1 MSFVKNIDP
10 VEFARRFSGDDRL
23 PIDCEKI
30 QLKGSIA
37 QIKEL
42 LSKIP
47 PREIDLIYMYFILD
61 KGQKQMARILGIT
74 QGAVS
79 LRLRKALKRL
89 RFLSNLPKVDIEEME
104 KDLISFLNN
113 GEQKTWCLKCRKE
126 FDEFATQCPNC
137 LNGSLIPNIE
147 VTIMLRMF
155 ETSCQSVVA
164 REVGLS
170 QCGVRHRFLR
180 NLKKIEGK
188 AKADDKFKKYHIS
201 LKMISENLNILREVE
216 VPRWKRQKNIVLSD
230 ISSAKDSASV

>member
-10 VEFARRFSGDDRL
+10 IEFARRFSGDDRL
-23 PIDCEKI
+23 PIEGEKI
-30 QLKGSIA
+30 KLKGSIT
-37 QIKEL
+37 QVKEL

-47 PREIDLIYMYFILD
+47 PREIDLIYMYFILG

-79 LRLRKALKRL
+79 LRLRKAIKRL
-89 RFLSNLPKVDIEEME
+89 QFLANLPKVDVDEMCE
-104 KDLISFLNN
+104 DLIALLN
-113 GEQKTWCLKCRKE
+113 GEEKKFWCQKCRKE
-126 FDEFATQCPNC
+126 FSSFITQCPNC
-137 LNGSLIPNIE
+137 SSEDLIENIE

-180 NLKKIEGK
+180 NLKKIERESRNNV
-188 AKADDKFKKYHIS
+188 KFKKYHTS

-216 VPRWKRQKNIVLSD
+216 VPRWKRQKNTILSD
-230 ISSAKDSASV
+230 VAIARGPAPV

>member
-23 PIDCEKI
+23 PVDIEKI
-30 QLKGSIA
+30 KLKGSMG
-37 QIKEL
+37 QVKEL

-47 PREIDLIYMYFILD
+47 PREIDLIYMYFILG

-79 LRLRKALKRL
+79 LRLRKAIKRL
-89 RFLSNLPKVDIEEME
+89 QFLTNLPKVDIREME
-104 KDLISFLNN
+104 ADLINFLNG
-113 GEQKTWCLKCRKE
+113 GEKKVWCQKCRKE
-126 FDEFATQCPNC
+126 FNEFITQCPNC
-137 LNGSLIPNIE
+137 LSEILITNIE

-155 ETSCQSVVA
+155 ETSCQSIVA

-180 NLKKIEGK
+180 NLKKMEGE
-188 AKADDKFKKYHIS
+188 AKNDPKFKKYHTS

-216 VPRWKRQKNIVLSD
+216 VPRWKRQRNIVLSD
-230 ISSAKDSASV
+230 IASTKGYLLS